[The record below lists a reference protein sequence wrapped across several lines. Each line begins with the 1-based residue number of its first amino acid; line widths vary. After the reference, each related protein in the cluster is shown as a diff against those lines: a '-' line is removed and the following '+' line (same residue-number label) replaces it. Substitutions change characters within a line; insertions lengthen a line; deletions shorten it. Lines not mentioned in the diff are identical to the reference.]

1 MVVLVCISDYI
12 AVRKIRHSL
21 VCHLQVLMFSVVT
34 HSYSWCF
41 VSLNLS
47 CEYECLNTG
56 KRKFLDRFT

>member
-1 MVVLVCISDYI
+1 MCISDYI

-47 CEYECLNTG
+47 CEYECLNAG
-56 KRKFLDRFT
+56 EKKSL